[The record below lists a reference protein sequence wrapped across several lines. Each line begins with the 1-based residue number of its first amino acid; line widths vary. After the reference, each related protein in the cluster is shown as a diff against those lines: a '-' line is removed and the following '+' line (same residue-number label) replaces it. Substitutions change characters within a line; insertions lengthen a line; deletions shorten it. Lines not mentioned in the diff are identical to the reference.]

1 MDLLA
6 WSQAW
11 PGAPAGR
18 GNFDSSCLRFEGVT
32 TASGNKTQDLLDS
45 LVTFLAEPAV
55 AVTPLLSEMEFEADS
70 LKDECAHIL
79 KLCVSRAA
87 YEDSAQTLR
96 QASFGSTALSA
107 LCKAG
112 LLLQVADKEFQLTES
127 AVRSSEK
134 QNCCLDLADN
144 LVVLSNL
151 HWCHE
156 SCVSVCVCTCLSP
169 EAHNLRVHFVLSQPH
184 NVYAARADVEA
195 GRAIAGVSSAVAVT
209 SFLNPTLPT
218 ARFATCMIRHSDR
231 HSVTRMGLYFP
242 ASGC

>member
-1 MDLLA
+1 M
-6 WSQAW
+6 
-11 PGAPAGR
+11 
-18 GNFDSSCLRFEGVT
+18 
-32 TASGNKTQDLLDS
+32 
-45 LVTFLAEPAV
+45 

-70 LKDECAHIL
+70 LKDKCAHIL

-151 HWCHE
+151 RWCHE
-156 SCVSVCVCTCLSP
+156 SCVSVCVCARVCRPRPTTSGFILSSRSR
-169 EAHNLRVHFVLSQPH
+169 ATFT
-184 NVYAARADVEA
+184 ARADVEA